1 MEDAARTILDGLR
14 RSEAW
19 AFEAALERYG
29 PAVTA
34 VTASFRLSSS
44 DADEVFQATF
54 LSLLENRGQ
63 IRSASTLPAWIA
75 QVARNHCLKAKRR
88 RESPT
93 DFETVDD
100 AVVLAFVFP
109 RHVDDPAMAELEF
122 SEAQQRAVTE
132 AMGTLDG
139 RDTQLLHLLFAETPY
154 SYREIA
160 DMLDVSVGSIGPL
173 RARMLGRL
181 RSHPR
186 VRAVTE
192 HIDSARRES
201 AIREA
206 GRETGHEP
214 GLETERGRTA

>member
-14 RSEAW
+14 RGESW
-19 AFEAALERYG
+19 AFEAAVNRYG

-34 VTASFRLSSS
+34 VTASFRLSQS

-63 IRSASTLPAWIA
+63 IRSSSTLPAWIA
-75 QVARNHCLKAKRR
+75 QVAKNHCLKAKRR

-93 DFETVDD
+93 DFEAVDD

-109 RHVDDPAMAELEF
+109 GHADDPAASEQAF

-132 AMGTLDG
+132 AMDTLDA

-154 SYREIA
+154 SYRDIA
-160 DMLDVSVGSIGPL
+160 DMLDVSVGSVGPL
-173 RARMLGRL
+173 RARMLDRL
-181 RSHPR
+181 RNHPR
-186 VRAVTE
+186 VRSVTE
-192 HIDSARRES
+192 RMERERHRSA
-201 AIREA
+201 
-206 GRETGHEP
+206 
-214 GLETERGRTA
+214 

>member
-14 RSEAW
+14 RGEAW
-19 AFEAALERYG
+19 AFESAVDRYG

-75 QVARNHCLKAKRR
+75 QVAKNHCLKAKRR

-109 RHVDDPAMAELEF
+109 RRVDDPANADVEF

-132 AMGTLDG
+132 ALRTLDG
-139 RDTQLLHLLFAETPY
+139 RETQLLHLLFAETTF
-154 SYREIA
+154 SYRDIA
-160 DMLDVSVGSIGPL
+160 DMLDVSIGSVGPL
-173 RARMLGRL
+173 RARLLDRL
-181 RSHPR
+181 RSHPG
-186 VRAVTE
+186 VRAVNERIEAERSELGAPDTDQ
-192 HIDSARRES
+192 HRSA
-201 AIREA
+201 
-206 GRETGHEP
+206 
-214 GLETERGRTA
+214 